1 MTLFPSALR
10 PDRLRAMGAPSRPAH
25 GLRNL
30 VTWVARRRPF
40 STSTLSVVPPHAD
53 ATPHERPE
61 PQLMWTDPCTPPG
74 GDFSGC
80 SVPNAELASTEIPR
94 RADSWDAVSDFALSY
109 DGYEYWDDL
118 PELARRVLQRW
129 TRSRAL
135 PGELDELRGCLFY
148 EQRRWH
154 HFGEDPTG
162 RSAEYM
168 RAILDAIR
176 AVVVPVAR
184 PEARIADPRR
194 ATAPE
199 AHVKLVAVRGVALTP
214 VARRVD
220 RLVPVAA
227 AEAHVR
233 LVATIEDQA
242 EAKARHPSAYGSRRS
257 VGHPSDHPSSNGAS
271 RDLRPMPSAE
281 PLPKPPVIVRRSRPD
296 VPMAPNRPGGA
307 VNAARSPAER
317 RPPNGARRD
326 PATESPDT
334 PATEVTPLCHEFSHD
349 DTGYL
354 AWVDTHPHGF
364 VLNQPRAARSKTPIM
379 HRVGCSL
386 VAGRDDALRTLTV
399 TAVKVCGPSAEV
411 LGAWSVARGTGQP
424 APCRRCLS

>member
-10 PDRLRAMGAPSRPAH
+10 PDRLRAMGAPSRPVH
-25 GLRNL
+25 GLRSI
-30 VTWVARRRPF
+30 VTWVARRRPL
-40 STSTLSVVPPHAD
+40 SASTLSVVAPHAD
-53 ATPHERPE
+53 AARHERPE
-61 PQLMWTDPCTPPG
+61 PQLKWDDPCTPPG

-80 SVPNAELASTEIPR
+80 AVPNAELAATEIPR

-109 DGYEYWDDL
+109 DGYEYWADL
-118 PELARRVLQRW
+118 PELARRVVQRW
-129 TRSRAL
+129 TRSRTL
-135 PGELDELRGCLFY
+135 PGALDELRACLFY

-154 HFGEDPTG
+154 HFGEEPTG

-176 AVVVPVAR
+176 TVAVPITPPAGRVP
-184 PEARIADPRR
+184 DPRR

-214 VARRVD
+214 VARHVD

-233 LVATIEDQA
+233 LVSAIEDQA
-242 EAKARHPSAYGSRRS
+242 GAKARHPSAYASRRNA
-257 VGHPSDHPSSNGAS
+257 GHPSEHLAVNGSS

-281 PLPKPPVIVRRSRPD
+281 PLPKPPVIVRRRRPD
-296 VPMAPNRPGGA
+296 VPVAPNRPGGA
-307 VNAARSPAER
+307 VNAARTSAAR
-317 RPPNGARRD
+317 RPSNGPRRD
-326 PATESPDT
+326 TATESADAPT
-334 PATEVTPLCHEFSHD
+334 TEVTPLCHEFSHD
-349 DTGYL
+349 DAGYL

-364 VLNQPRAARSKTPIM
+364 VLNQPRAAGAKTPTM
-379 HRVGCSL
+379 HRVGCAS
-386 VAGRDDALRTLTV
+386 VAGHDDAGGTLTV

-411 LGAWSVARGTGQP
+411 LGAWSVARGAGQP
-424 APCRRCLS
+424 APCRRCLR